1 MNYKDLILWQK
12 AFKLSYL
19 VYKLTDSFPKQE
31 QFGLTSQIRRC
42 AVSVPSNIA
51 EGFGRVSKKYFHL
64 FLKMSL
70 GSLSELET
78 QILLSEKIGYLKKDQ
93 TKEIDELL
101 LEIQKI
107 IGKIIKTSSSST
119 NPLTPKA

>member
-19 VYKLTDSFPKQE
+19 VYELTDSFPKQE

-51 EGFGRVSKKYFHL
+51 EGFGRVSKKYFHN
-64 FLKMSL
+64 FLKISL

-93 TKEIDELL
+93 VK
-101 LEIQKI
+101 K
-107 IGKIIKTSSSST
+107 
-119 NPLTPKA
+119 